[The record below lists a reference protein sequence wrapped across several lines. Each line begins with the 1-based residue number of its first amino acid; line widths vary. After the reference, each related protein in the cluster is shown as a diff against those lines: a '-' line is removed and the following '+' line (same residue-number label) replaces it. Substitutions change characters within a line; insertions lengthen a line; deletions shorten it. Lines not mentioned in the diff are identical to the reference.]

1 MTFEEFH
8 LKKKFVLGLILLFS
22 TLIYAQISIA
32 VLDLEEKGL
41 TELEASILTDRLR
54 HELFQTGRYRVI
66 ERDMMG
72 EIIDEQGFQLSECT
86 STECMV
92 EIGRILGV
100 DQMVGGSVS
109 KFGSMYSIS
118 VRLISVETGEILGT
132 ATYDHEGRIEDLL
145 KYGMRVVS
153 NKLGGFETSK
163 KGDAVE
169 TAVIPDQVVR
179 DLVPDEKEK
188 EIIEVQSTKP
198 SIPPQITVPSVQ
210 KPSAKYK
217 SPTIMLRSE
226 IGVYKLTN
234 EDLNEKYDGT
244 ICPSVGASA
253 TLFLKET
260 KLGRIGLYA
269 GIQSMFA
276 LLTPKGDYS
285 RVQVE
290 NTYVLNKIGG
300 QITNWG
306 SGKISASL
314 NTGYTRINIVS
325 SIVLD
330 GVRVGEDPYE
340 KSLDGAFM
348 DIIIS
353 FKPLDKINLMFD
365 GGMSTLATGNENEAG
380 GSKFSVGA
388 TIFF

>member
-1 MTFEEFH
+1 M
-8 LKKKFVLGLILLFS
+8 KKKFVLGLILLFS
-22 TLIYAQISIA
+22 TLIYAQISVA
-32 VLDLEEKGL
+32 VLDLEGKGL

-54 HELFQTGRYRVI
+54 HELFQTGRYRVV

-92 EIGRILGV
+92 EIGRLLGV

-118 VRLISVETGEILGT
+118 VRLINVETGEILGT

-153 NKLGGFETSK
+153 NELSGMK
-163 KGDAVE
+163 
-169 TAVIPDQVVR
+169 
-179 DLVPDEKEK
+179 DEES
-188 EIIEVQSTKP
+188 IIETDIITEFQEPVKQPEPKERA
-198 SIPPQITVPSVQ
+198 IVAQEQIKDVQ
-210 KPSAKYK
+210 KQPVTQPASLPKK
-217 SPTIMLRSE
+217 RPVKIMLRSE

-234 EDLNEKYDGT
+234 EDLNENYDGT

-260 KLGRIGLYA
+260 KLGYIGLYA

-276 LLTPKGDYS
+276 LLTHKGGYS
-285 RVQVE
+285 EDQVE
-290 NTYVLNKIGG
+290 SIYVLNKIGT
-300 QITNWG
+300 QITSLG
-306 SGKISASL
+306 SGKISVSL

-325 SIVLD
+325 IIWDSYRGD
-330 GVRVGEDPYE
+330 EYTE
-340 KSLDGAFM
+340 EESLNGAFM
-348 DIIIS
+348 DFIIS

-365 GGMSTLATGNENEAG
+365 GGMSILATGNKNEAG
-380 GSKFSVGA
+380 GSKFLIGA

>member
-1 MTFEEFH
+1 M
-8 LKKKFVLGLILLFS
+8 KKKFVLGLILLFS

-226 IGVYKLTN
+226 LGVYGLANQNRK
-234 EDLNEKYDGT
+234 DFYDGT
-244 ICPSVGASA
+244 VGS
-253 TLFLKET
+253 LFGVSGIINILK
-260 KLGRIGLYA
+260 LPDFGAIGLLA
-269 GIQSMFA
+269 GVQSMFLVLSPKDDA
-276 LLTPKGDYS
+276 LNWEEQEIYVVTKAGLQAASVSKSKLNVTASIGYAAVSTSTIYIDERGTSYDP
-285 RVQVE
+285 VQNSMGGLFADLIFSFRPLDTINITLDGGYGTLVAGE
-290 NTYVLNKIGG
+290 KNLYGGNKFFIG
-300 QITNWG
+300 
-306 SGKISASL
+306 ASL
-314 NTGYTRINIVS
+314 N
-325 SIVLD
+325 
-330 GVRVGEDPYE
+330 
-340 KSLDGAFM
+340 F
-348 DIIIS
+348 
-353 FKPLDKINLMFD
+353 
-365 GGMSTLATGNENEAG
+365 
-380 GSKFSVGA
+380 
-388 TIFF
+388 

>member
-1 MTFEEFH
+1 

-32 VLDLEEKGL
+32 VLDLEGKGL

-132 ATYDHEGRIEDLL
+132 ATYDHEGKIEDLL

-153 NKLGGFETSK
+153 NELSGMKDEESIVQTDIDTVYQEPVK
-163 KGDAVE
+163 QPE
-169 TAVIPDQVVR
+169 PQERVIVAQ
-179 DLVPDEKEK
+179 E
-188 EIIEVQSTKP
+188 
-198 SIPPQITVPSVQ
+198 QIKDVQ
-210 KPSAKYK
+210 KQPVTQPASLPKK
-217 SPTIMLRSE
+217 RPVKIMLRSE

-234 EDLNEKYDGT
+234 EDLNENYDGT
-244 ICPSVGASA
+244 VCPSVGASA
-253 TLFLKET
+253 ILFLKET
-260 KLGRIGLYA
+260 KLGHIGLYV

-285 RVQVE
+285 GVQFE
-290 NTYVLNKIGG
+290 NIYVLNKIGT
-300 QITNWG
+300 QITSLG
-306 SGKISASL
+306 SGKISVSL
-314 NTGYTRINIVS
+314 NTGYTRINIIS
-325 SIVLD
+325 SIIWD
-330 GVRVGEDPYE
+330 GARGGEDPYE
-340 KSLDGAFM
+340 ESLDGAFM
-348 DIIIS
+348 DFIIS

-365 GGMSTLATGNENEAG
+365 GGMSILATGNENEAG
-380 GSKFSVGA
+380 GSKFLIGA